1 MVKPGPMA
9 TRIMAV
15 TAQGSQSERAR
26 TWAATHG
33 FSFMASLDACRSHS
47 TFEFAL
53 AFDAA
58 GIELVW
64 LQHKAP
70 SPLRV
75 EFVVGTLGHRL
86 KAASVRQEL
95 LARAVGMH
103 KARSRLRILDAT
115 AGLGRDGMMLAMLGC
130 DVMLR
135 EQAVWMALL
144 LEDGVR
150 RALSDANFT
159 ARLRGQITLSVGD
172 SRTVMQLDR
181 FDVIYL
187 DPMFPHSGQSAL
199 PAKAMQALQQLLGD
213 SAHAADDL
221 LDHALA
227 SAPDRVVVKR
237 PKHGPPLGGREPSYA
252 VIGRACRFDVYQRL
266 G

>member
-1 MVKPGPMA
+1 MVNQA
-9 TRIMAV
+9 STAARIMAV
-15 TAQGSQSERAR
+15 TAHDSQFERAQ

-47 TFEFAL
+47 RFEFAL
-53 AFDAA
+53 AFNAA

-64 LQHKAP
+64 LQYKAP
-70 SPLRV
+70 TPLRV
-75 EFVVGTLGHRL
+75 EFVGGALGHRL
-86 KAASVRQEL
+86 NTAIVRQEL

-103 KARSRLRILDAT
+103 KAGSMLRILDAT
-115 AGLGRDGMMLAMLGC
+115 AGLGRDGMLLAMLGC

-144 LEDGVR
+144 LEDGVQ
-150 RALSDANFT
+150 RALSDANFS
-159 ARLRGQITLSVGD
+159 ARLRGQIALSVGD
-172 SRTVMQLDR
+172 SRAVMKLDR

-199 PAKAMQALQQLLGD
+199 PAKAMQALQHLLGE
-213 SAHAADDL
+213 SAHATDDL

-227 SAPDRVVVKR
+227 STPERVVVKR
-237 PKHGPPLGGREPSYA
+237 PKHGPPLGGREPSYS
-252 VIGRACRFDVYQRL
+252 VTGRACRFDVYQRL